1 MHIEYLLLRRDCVV
15 VPGIG
20 AFINV
25 RHGANFDA
33 ALGAWRPMTRE
44 VRFNRALTHDDG
56 LLANSY
62 ARKSRSSFEDG
73 RDMLHG
79 DIAEIQRALNA
90 GGSIV
95 IGNLGTLRMEDE
107 TLRFVPAHSAEELS
121 AIYGYEPAPIVR
133 RTQQESTAD
142 KGDGVVA
149 TAASSADSGGR
160 KFDTRRNYYIAI
172 NKVFARVA
180 ACVTAVLL
188 VGLSAMI
195 PVSDCN
201 RADQAS
207 VVPVE
212 KIIRATARHIA
223 APVAAD
229 TASKAMQP
237 KAAEEQE
244 AKAEELRYHAIVAT
258 FNTEAEAEEYVEQH
272 SSDGFDLSVLT
283 TRTRSRV
290 SAASSDN
297 REEVRRAMASPD
309 FQKNFSQ
316 AWIWEKE

>member
-212 KIIRATARHIA
+212 KIIKATARHITG
-223 APVAAD
+223 PEV
-229 TASKAMQP
+229 KVEP
-237 KAAEEQE
+237 KAAADIVRSESEPEQ
-244 AKAEELRYHAIVAT
+244 ALKYHAIVAT
-258 FNTEAEAEEYVEQH
+258 FNTAEEAERYIEQNA
-272 SSDGFDLSVLT
+272 GCGYRLTVLST
-283 TRTRSRV
+283 HTKSRV
-290 SAASSDN
+290 SAIGSNS
-297 REEVRRAMASPD
+297 RETLQKTIMSPE
-309 FQKNFSQ
+309 FRQKFSES
-316 AWIWEKE
+316 WIWENPEE